1 MKGMRRLLP
10 LVLLAAAVI
19 AVAAF
24 AGIGRPDAARG
35 ETASPDT
42 VTTLGHGVITVA
54 PDQATVTAGVH
65 TQAASDSAAL
75 VQNAK
80 LMNAVVAA
88 LKAAGGEELQTQQ
101 VSLYPQTSPQ
111 GDVTAYA
118 ADNSVSAK
126 TKIAGA
132 GALIDAAVGA
142 GANTVSGPSLDVS
155 DRDARYRDALGKAV
169 ADARLKAEALA
180 KAGGF
185 GVGPVSSVTE
195 GGSAPT
201 PVFQAVGAATK
212 ADSTPIEPGT
222 QDITADVT
230 VTFGIR

>member
-1 MKGMRRLLP
+1 MRRLLP
-10 LVLLAAAVI
+10 LVLLAAAVL
-19 AVAAF
+19 AAAAL
-24 AGIGRPDAARG
+24 AGIGRPEAARG
-35 ETASPDT
+35 ETATPDT
-42 VTTLGHGVITVA
+42 VTTLGHGLITIA
-54 PDQATVTAGVH
+54 PDEATVSAGGH
-65 TQAASDSAAL
+65 AQAASASAAL
-75 VQNAK
+75 AENAK

-88 LKAAGGEELQTQQ
+88 LKAAGGGQLQTQQ
-101 VSLYPQTSPQ
+101 VSLYPQTGPQ
-111 GDVTAYA
+111 GDVTAYV

-142 GANTVSGPSLDVS
+142 GANTVNGPSLGVS

-195 GGSAPT
+195 QGGSGP
-201 PVFQAVGAATK
+201 PQVFQAIGAAAK
-212 ADSTPIEPGT
+212 DATPIEPGT
-222 QDITADVT
+222 QEVTADVT
-230 VTFGIR
+230 VTFRIR

>member
-1 MKGMRRLLP
+1 VFKRQG
-10 LVLLAAAVI
+10 
-19 AVAAF
+19 
-24 AGIGRPDAARG
+24 
-35 ETASPDT
+35 
-42 VTTLGHGVITVA
+42 
-54 PDQATVTAGVH
+54 
-65 TQAASDSAAL
+65 
-75 VQNAK
+75 
-80 LMNAVVAA
+80 
-88 LKAAGGEELQTQQ
+88 
-101 VSLYPQTSPQ
+101 PQ
-111 GDVTAYA
+111 GDVTGYA

-142 GANTVSGPSLDVS
+142 GANTVDGPRLDVS

-201 PVFQAVGAATK
+201 PVFQAAGAAAK
-212 ADSTPIEPGT
+212 AASTPIEPGT

-230 VTFGIR
+230 VTFRIR

>member
-1 MKGMRRLLP
+1 M
-10 LVLLAAAVI
+10 LVAAVL

-24 AGIGRPDAARG
+24 AGIGRPEAARG
-35 ETASPDT
+35 DTATLNTATPDT

-54 PDQATVTAGVH
+54 PDEATVTAGVH
-65 TQAASDSAAL
+65 TQAASASAAL
-75 VQNAK
+75 AGNAR

-88 LKAAGGEELQTQQ
+88 LKAAGGRELQTQQ
-101 VSLYPQTSPQ
+101 VSLYPQAGPQ
-111 GDVTAYA
+111 GDVTAYV

-132 GALIDAAVGA
+132 GALIDAAVNA

-201 PVFQAVGAATK
+201 PVFQAIGATAKT
-212 ADSTPIEPGT
+212 DSTPIEPGT
-222 QDITADVT
+222 QDVTADVT
-230 VTFGIR
+230 VSFRIR